1 MTRYEFVFL
10 LNDEEEIKNI
20 KDIVK
25 SISGKLLEEK
35 KWGKKALAYP
45 IAKNNSAD
53 FYEWFLEMGEESIA
67 DFKRK
72 STLLQEYFQWRYYE
86 NLTNFSVFEESN

>member
-72 STLLQEYFQWRYYE
+72 LNLNEKLIRYLLLKSD
-86 NLTNFSVFEESN
+86 N